1 MMLLAI
7 ELGSLNPEPYIPI
20 IIQTLRNVNSH
31 LYIVI
36 FLTRKLLP
44 KLDSPA
50 KRAGR
55 SQHLQELISAFYV
68 CTASRMEISCDIV
81 FADWC
86 GYSLAGETWEYTTLN
101 IPERNPVILLMLIAA
116 RAVRYTCPVTKVDYV
131 STDSGLSQRLS

>member
-1 MMLLAI
+1 MTLLAI
-7 ELGSLNPEPYIPI
+7 ELGSLNPETYIPI
-20 IIQTLRNVNSH
+20 IIQALQDVESH

-36 FLTRKLLP
+36 FLTRELLT

-68 CTASRMEISCDIV
+68 CTASRMEILCDVI

-86 GYSLAGETWEYTTLN
+86 GYSLAGETWEYTTLM
-101 IPERNPVILLMLIAA
+101 I
-116 RAVRYTCPVTKVDYV
+116 
-131 STDSGLSQRLS
+131 